1 VSAVRDRINC
11 QRPQVKNPLGT
22 AEEFANK
29 SSDQILHRSGK
40 GMRLRN
46 GIGFL
51 LSAALLATPGTMQEL
66 SACSPTGPKA
76 RTA

>member
-1 VSAVRDRINC
+1 
-11 QRPQVKNPLGT
+11 
-22 AEEFANK
+22 
-29 SSDQILHRSGK
+29 
-40 GMRLRN
+40 MRALRN

-51 LSAALLATPGTMQEL
+51 LSAAILATPGTMQEL